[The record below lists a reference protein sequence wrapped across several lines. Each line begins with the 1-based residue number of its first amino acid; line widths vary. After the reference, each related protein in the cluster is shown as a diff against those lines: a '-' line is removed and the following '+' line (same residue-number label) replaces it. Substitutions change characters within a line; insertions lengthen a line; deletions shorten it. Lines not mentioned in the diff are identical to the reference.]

1 MTIAIPD
8 SPLLTSL
15 SATIL
20 ISFAQKW
27 NFFILEG
34 RERFLFLI
42 ACDSRMVS
50 IGHLAAPAA
59 LGIAGICRF
68 KNHAHGWLTTE

>member
-42 ACDSRMVS
+42 ACDSRLVS
-50 IGHLAAPAA
+50 IGHLAAPRSAWDSGN
-59 LGIAGICRF
+59 LP
-68 KNHAHGWLTTE
+68 L

>member
-42 ACDSRMVS
+42 APISLLVAISR
-50 IGHLAAPAA
+50 PAEPA
-59 LGIAGICRF
+59 GLGGERICSS

>member
-42 ACDSRMVS
+42 ACDSRLVS
-50 IGHLAAPAA
+50 IGHLAARAVP
-59 LGIAGICRF
+59 GVPGMCRF